1 MRWLLRS
8 RTQGGGNAAVG
19 SWPSVL
25 LPGRPVGRARC
36 SGHAGAFSPGSQ
48 CVLLVLVAALIG
60 MVAGCSSSPPPPLA
74 TRVCELPAHAQRT
87 VQITASVSVDAEGRT
102 LIGDPQCPATQIE
115 LRLSNAAQRAG
126 AAGRLQAAAR
136 AAAGGGQSS
145 FAIRLTGV
153 YADGPPE
160 AYFVTD
166 SVAPAP

>member
-1 MRWLLRS
+1 MKNPFALAL
-8 RTQGGGNAAVG
+8 
-19 SWPSVL
+19 L
-25 LPGRPVGRARC
+25 LPL
-36 SGHAGAFSPGSQ
+36 AGLPG
-48 CVLLVLVAALIG
+48 
-60 MVAGCSSSPPPPLA
+60 GCGQAPPAPLA
-74 TRVCELPAHAQRT
+74 TTVCELPAHAQRT